1 MNVRKNTKS
10 STSPKGFKKLQC
22 KYCDE
27 ICNRVDE
34 KATAITCYKCVSK
47 LVHGQQLEIRK

>member
-1 MNVRKNTKS
+1 MNVKKTAKS
-10 STSPKGFKKLQC
+10 STSPRGFKKLQC

-27 ICNRVDE
+27 ICNRVDD

-47 LVHGQQLEIRK
+47 LVNGQQLEIRK